1 MVYSFRVVTIKPANH
16 VKLNTELIVDSP
28 ENLKRFSTSIF
39 QWDEINELNT
49 GQQRLWIELLNKSF
63 QGTTKIPK
71 NQALGFVVIEP
82 DHFKFTYEMSAGKKE
97 KAIQKKKTTLSKK
110 IKQKSTEET
119 WRLS

>member
-39 QWDEINELNT
+39 QGDEINELNT

-63 QGTTKIPK
+63 EETTKIPK

-82 DHFKFTYEMSAGKKE
+82 DHFKFTYEMSTRKKE

-110 IKQKSTEET
+110 IEQKSTEET